1 MSGAGVLDAMAGK
14 DLNKSGKIVNLV
26 ICGNSQYYDYSFIE
40 DKLDEWVDE
49 YEYPDLIILG
59 GASGVDHLAERWA
72 DNNNI
77 PCAIFSEA
85 WDVPRG
91 GLEDGGR
98 PEAAPDLVMKMLE
111 RATHVIAFPGPNSKW
126 THVMV
131 DLANSKGIDT
141 TVIPIE

>member
-1 MSGAGVLDAMAGK
+1 MAGK

-98 PEAAPDLVMKMLE
+98 VEAAPDLVVKMLE
-111 RATHVIAFPGPNSKW
+111 RATHVIAFPSPKSKW
-126 THVMV
+126 TIIMV
-131 DLANSKGIDT
+131 DSANSKGIDT

>member
-1 MSGAGVLDAMAGK
+1 MSGAGVLDEMAGK
-14 DLNKSGKIVNLV
+14 DLNKSGKIINLV
-26 ICGNSQYYDYSFIE
+26 ICGNSQYYDFSFIE

-49 YEYPDLIILG
+49 FEYPDLIILG

-77 PCAIFSEA
+77 PCAIFNEA
-85 WDVPRG
+85 WDAPRG

-111 RATHVIAFPGPNSKW
+111 RATHVIAFPSAKSKW
-126 THVMV
+126 TKVMV
-131 DLANSKGIDT
+131 DSANSKGIHT